1 MKARDTAQGQEPAGR
16 LFGGLAGRL
25 EGDPDRRPPLI
36 LLHGLTFDRTMWRPA
51 LAELRMIDLGRQDLA
66 VDLPGHSESPAWR
79 SCDIEGIAEGSSA
92 GPRGSGA

>member
-1 MKARDTAQGQEPAGR
+1 MKARDATQGQEPAGR
-16 LFGGLAGRL
+16 LFGGLAGSL

-51 LAELRMIDLGRQDLA
+51 LAELRMIDLGRQVLA

-79 SCDIEGIAEGSSA
+79 SYDIEGIVGRGSSP
-92 GPRGSGA
+92 GR

>member
-1 MKARDTAQGQEPAGR
+1 MLPRARSPPDGCSAGWP
-16 LFGGLAGRL
+16 GSL

-51 LAELRMIDLGRQDLA
+51 LAELRMIDLGRQVLA

-79 SCDIEGIAEGSSA
+79 SYDIEGIVGRGSSP
-92 GPRGSGA
+92 GR